1 MTKKILIIL
10 SILAPFITFYLI
22 KFAFKLSDKKIPFL
36 ALSLTSLIL
45 LILTLVYFRLDGSF
59 LPDTKYTPPKMENG
73 KVKPCL
79 LYTSP
84 SPRDRTRSRMP
95 SSA

>member
-22 KFAFKLSDKKIPFL
+22 KFAFKLSEKKLPFL
-36 ALSLTSLIL
+36 PLALISLVL
-45 LILTLVYFRLDGSF
+45 LILTLVYFRFDGSF

-73 KVKPCL
+73 KVKP
-79 LYTSP
+79 
-84 SPRDRTRSRMP
+84 
-95 SSA
+95 AENN

>member
-10 SILAPFITFYLI
+10 SILAPFITFYLF

-45 LILTLVYFRLDGSF
+45 LILTLVYFRFDNSF
-59 LPDTKYTPPKMENG
+59 LPDTKYSPPKMENG
-73 KVKPCL
+73 KVKP
-79 LYTSP
+79 
-84 SPRDRTRSRMP
+84 
-95 SSA
+95 AENN